1 MFLYCLTHSLTHIQ
15 THTPYTHSVICTL
28 SRTYTYTYTL
38 SHTCSLSYTL
48 SHTTHTNIHS
58 FKHPLSLSDSHSLYL
73 TLLTHTH
80 TYIYIYV
87 STHRF
92 HSEILMG
99 SPGQFG
105 GRVYANS
112 CDNLCAGLKE
122 DNYSFQLSP
131 RTPRVQPCSDWGRR
145 EEGEMRRHS
154 SNDIPPV
161 SECRWSSAP
170 ATLPVQVPRTF
181 SSRLASSFSYTK
193 GVIITDPTPTPI
205 TPQTPRRTFFSH
217 YPSSSLLYGHGSVRP
232 PSAILEASCEGSD
245 AFPTSECIH
254 AGCFSVSADLLAAA
268 NMTPIVEGAGMISN
282 TASSATASSPKE
294 RSHGRNP
301 DPGGSGEPGRIFS
314 TDPGPSHP
322 RDTENAFKSPY
333 GVGVEATKTSSSI
346 MSREWLSDIFLIVT
360 FRLLFS
366 RQFTIFKFC

>member
-1 MFLYCLTHSLTHIQ
+1 
-15 THTPYTHSVICTL
+15 
-28 SRTYTYTYTL
+28 
-38 SHTCSLSYTL
+38 
-48 SHTTHTNIHS
+48 
-58 FKHPLSLSDSHSLYL
+58 
-73 TLLTHTH
+73 
-80 TYIYIYV
+80 
-87 STHRF
+87 
-92 HSEILMG
+92 MG

-122 DNYSFQLSP
+122 DNYSFQLFP
-131 RTPRVQPCSDWGRR
+131 RTPRVQPCSDWERR

-161 SECRWSSAP
+161 SECRRSSAP

-193 GVIITDPTPTPI
+193 GVINTDPTPTPI

-217 YPSSSLLYGHGSVRP
+217 YPSSSLLSGLGSVRP

-301 DPGGSGEPGRIFS
+301 DPEGPGEPGRFFS

-346 MSREWLSDIFLIVT
+346 VKSLTMEEDVILDRKDSQLSQSVVVPSLLILIADDSPVTRKMTKRVLQFQGYDVVEAGDGKACLEIVACGARTGAPVDIILVGNIACNVWRIISSVFLCVT
-360 FRLLFS
+360 AYHAIL
-366 RQFTIFKFC
+366 

>member
-1 MFLYCLTHSLTHIQ
+1 
-15 THTPYTHSVICTL
+15 
-28 SRTYTYTYTL
+28 
-38 SHTCSLSYTL
+38 
-48 SHTTHTNIHS
+48 
-58 FKHPLSLSDSHSLYL
+58 
-73 TLLTHTH
+73 
-80 TYIYIYV
+80 
-87 STHRF
+87 
-92 HSEILMG
+92 MG

-131 RTPRVQPCSDWGRR
+131 RTPRVQPCSDWERR

-161 SECRWSSAP
+161 SECRRSSAP

-217 YPSSSLLYGHGSVRP
+217 YPSSSLLSGLGSVRP

-301 DPGGSGEPGRIFS
+301 DPGGPGEPGGFFS
-314 TDPGPSHP
+314 TDPGPSHL

-346 MSREWLSDIFLIVT
+346 MSRKWLSDIFLIVT